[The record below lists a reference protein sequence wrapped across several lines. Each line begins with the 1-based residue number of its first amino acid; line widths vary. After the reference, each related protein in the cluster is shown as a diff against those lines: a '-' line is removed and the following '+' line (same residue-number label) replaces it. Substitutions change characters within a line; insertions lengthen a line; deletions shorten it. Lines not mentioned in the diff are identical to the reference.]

1 MNVNLNKKN
10 DTEIRYF
17 LEYYQR
23 VFAKL
28 HVELYESGYSVD
40 ASHHIRSRYWRLVP
54 DGKYSSIRSV
64 ELANQYLKIVE
75 EEIKNN
81 ISEHSLCYWLHLYR
95 RLRPGPIGP
104 DTRPMTIGYVR
115 LVLEASFQKYAIF
128 SFCDRISLS
137 NDIPVHKILNGLLMK
152 PDFKLERKAVKDK
165 PQSSIDKF
173 WGI

>member
-115 LVLEASFQKYAIF
+115 LVLEASFQKGGQTMTRTLADDLAYTAADG
-128 SFCDRISLS
+128 SAGSL
-137 NDIPVHKILNGLLMK
+137 KGRALL
-152 PDFKLERKAVKDK
+152 
-165 PQSSIDKF
+165 
-173 WGI
+173 